1 MLSTPPVPLLEQQW
15 DTYTADDHDTWDTLV
30 TGRLLTLRTTGASA
44 VRQGIE
50 TLCLTEAG
58 IPNLTRLNQTL
69 QPLTGWRVV
78 GVDGYLDARSFF
90 SLLAERRF
98 PSTTHV
104 RPFSSLEYIPS
115 PDIFHDV
122 FGHVPLHAHPPFAAV
137 LQRFGRLGARAD
149 TEAALVAVQRL
160 FWYTVEFGLIEETGE
175 PRLYGSGLVS
185 SIAEERQALNSTCE
199 RRAFDL
205 DAVINTPF
213 DVEQVQPVYFVI
225 RDFAELAHALNEL
238 SSRH

>member
-1 MLSTPPVPLLEQQW
+1 MFSSPPVPLRKQQW
-15 DTYTADDHDTWDTLV
+15 DTYTADDHHTWDTLV
-30 TGRLLTLRTTGASA
+30 ARRLQTLETTGASA
-44 VRQGIE
+44 IREGIA
-50 TLCLTEAG
+50 TLRLTRAG
-58 IPNLTRLNQTL
+58 VPQLTRLNDIL
-69 QPLTGWRVV
+69 LPLTGWRVV

-90 SLLAERRF
+90 SLLADRRF

-137 LQRFGRLGARAD
+137 LQRFGQLGARAD
-149 TEAALVAVQRL
+149 TEAALVEVQRL
-160 FWYTVEFGLIEETGE
+160 FWYTVEFGLIEQAGE
-175 PRLYGSGLVS
+175 PKLYGSGLVS
-185 SIAEERQALNSTCE
+185 SIAEERQALHSSCV

-225 RDFAELAHALNEL
+225 RDFEELANALSEL
-238 SSRH
+238 SSRR